1 MPAQKDVSGSIEYS
15 NAAVSSS
22 ETAASSSVAAAV
34 AAPSVSRPQTA
45 AVIPAF
51 NEAGRI
57 TSVLKVIAQ
66 AALVDEI
73 IVVTDGCN
81 DSTADEAR
89 GFMARLARGEV
100 RREDKS
106 MCRTQ
111 MRVFELEENI
121 GKGGAMTYGALRTQ
135 AEVLLFLDA
144 DLIGLRPEQVDA
156 LLEPTVRTNANE
168 RMDMVLGLFG
178 AARGGLLGW
187 WLSWCNRNIAAIT
200 GQRSIRRD
208 VFLAVPDLTSSR
220 YGVEAAITRY
230 VYAWQLRVSQAALD
244 NVTHPLKEEKIGVW
258 RGFWRRMGMYNEILS
273 YIMVDSIRNN
283 ASEKRRRETTR
294 MRQRF
299 SDRS

>member
-1 MPAQKDVSGSIEYS
+1 MPTQNDVSDSIEYS
-15 NAAVSSS
+15 NAAAPPG
-22 ETAASSSVAAAV
+22 ETAASSSIAA
-34 AAPSVSRPQTA
+34 SRPQTA

-66 AALVDEI
+66 APLVDEI
-73 IVVTDGCN
+73 IVVTDGCD

-100 RREDKS
+100 QRKDKTV
-106 MCRTQ
+106 CRTQ

-135 AEVLLFLDA
+135 ADVLLFLDA
-144 DLIGLRPEQVDA
+144 DLIGLLPEQVDA
-156 LLEPTVRTNANE
+156 LLEPAVRTNADE

-187 WLSWCNRNIAAIT
+187 WLSWCNRNVAAIT

-220 YGVEAAITRY
+220 YGVEAA
-230 VYAWQLRVSQAALD
+230 
-244 NVTHPLKEEKIGVW
+244 
-258 RGFWRRMGMYNEILS
+258 
-273 YIMVDSIRNN
+273 
-283 ASEKRRRETTR
+283 
-294 MRQRF
+294 
-299 SDRS
+299 

>member
-1 MPAQKDVSGSIEYS
+1 M
-15 NAAVSSS
+15 
-22 ETAASSSVAAAV
+22 
-34 AAPSVSRPQTA
+34 
-45 AVIPAF
+45 
-51 NEAGRI
+51 
-57 TSVLKVIAQ
+57 
-66 AALVDEI
+66 
-73 IVVTDGCN
+73 
-81 DSTADEAR
+81 
-89 GFMARLARGEV
+89 
-100 RREDKS
+100 
-106 MCRTQ
+106 
-111 MRVFELEENI
+111 
-121 GKGGAMTYGALRTQ
+121 
-135 AEVLLFLDA
+135 LLFLDA

-156 LLEPTVRTNANE
+156 LLEPTVRTNADE

-258 RGFWRRMGMYNEILS
+258 RGFRRRMGMYNEILS